1 MWSRTIK
8 VGSIRIKID
17 DICILKYENME
28 EEYKFELKMVKI
40 VIE

>member
-1 MWSRTIK
+1 MWSTTIK
-8 VGSIRIKID
+8 VGNIRIKID
-17 DICILKYENME
+17 DICVLIYRNME